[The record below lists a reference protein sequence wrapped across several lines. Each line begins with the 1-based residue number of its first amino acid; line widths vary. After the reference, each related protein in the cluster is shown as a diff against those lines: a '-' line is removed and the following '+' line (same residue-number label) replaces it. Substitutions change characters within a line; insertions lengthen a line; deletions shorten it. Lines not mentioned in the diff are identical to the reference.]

1 MIVTLTWPEV
11 AIGAR
16 IGESRTIR
24 NRYAATAHRHGKP
37 PGSDWTGDVEAA
49 CAEMAAAKGIGVYMP
64 VTSTP
69 GEDRDGDLG
78 YGLHVRHSCRA
89 DARLI
94 LHKDDQDV
102 GLFIL
107 VTGSAPTFTL
117 RGFLEAAKGKD
128 ARWWTDPTGEDRS
141 AFFIPQDQLHPIA
154 GLVIPRPVT
163 LPPDRPTAYERNV

>member
-1 MIVTLTWPEV
+1 MNVTLTWAEV

-16 IGESRTIR
+16 VGESRCIR

-49 CAEMAAAKGIGVYMP
+49 CAEVAVAKGIGVYMP
-64 VTSTP
+64 ITSSP
-69 GEDRDGDLG
+69 GDDRHGDLG
-78 YGLHVRHSCRA
+78 FGLHVRHSQRD

-102 GLFIL
+102 GLFVL
-107 VTGSAPTFTL
+107 VTGAAPTFRL
-117 RGFLEAAKGKD
+117 AGFLEAAKGKRD
-128 ARWWTDPTGEDRS
+128 EWWTDPTGDERH
-141 AFFIPQDQLHPIA
+141 AFFVPQDALHPIA

-163 LPPDRPTAYERNV
+163 LPPDWPTAYERN